1 MYTRLQTE
9 RLSLR
14 PLERS
19 DAANIVTLLGHDW
32 EAAKQMASM
41 PFPCTLANVQEWIA
55 LRIGPQGT
63 SLAVVRQSDGAFIG
77 SVGFGNDK
85 GPAELGYWISR
96 PSWGYGYAT
105 EAIAA
110 VVVHA
115 SEQGIA
121 SLIAHVFL
129 DNPASAR
136 VLEKAGFT
144 YRGVTTGHYPLRGG
158 ARKTWEY
165 QRALAA

>member
-85 GPAELGYWISR
+85 GAAELAIRSAARHGATVTPPR
-96 PSWGYGYAT
+96 PSPR
-105 EAIAA
+105 
-110 VVVHA
+110 
-115 SEQGIA
+115 S
-121 SLIAHVFL
+121 SSM
-129 DNPASAR
+129 PASR
-136 VLEKAGFT
+136 VS
-144 YRGVTTGHYPLRGG
+144 LRSSPMFFSITRPRRVFSKRP
-158 ARKTWEY
+158 ASPI
-165 QRALAA
+165 AV